1 MNNWTF
7 SNIIFLSHILSSKLG
22 QVVGESQESEKSF
35 YLYPTV
41 FSGNIDISKAKEM
54 LQFQPTPAD
63 EAFRETLAWYDE
75 AFVKFPAHRDSVLT
89 ELFQTAI
96 PKQNR

>member
-1 MNNWTF
+1 M
-7 SNIIFLSHILSSKLG
+7 SDILSSKLG
-22 QVVGESQESEKSF
+22 QVVGESKETEKSF

-41 FSGNIDISKAKEM
+41 FSGNLDISKAKEM
-54 LQFQPTPAD
+54 LQFQPTPA
-63 EAFRETLAWYDE
+63 EQAFRETLAWYDE
-75 AFVKFPAHRDSVLT
+75 AFVKFPGHRDSVLT

>member
-1 MNNWTF
+1 M
-7 SNIIFLSHILSSKLG
+7 SHISSSKLG

-54 LQFQPTPAD
+54 LQFQPTPAE